1 MVADLYGLCY
11 GIFNYIT
18 LTCSMIS
25 VAEAKK
31 RLLENIP
38 SPGITRLPLAEAAGY
53 VLTEDLYSPLDMPSF
68 PQSAMDGYALH
79 FGSLRAGEP
88 LRISHTIQAGI
99 TELPVL
105 KPGEAI
111 RIFTGAPV
119 PEGADTVVMQE
130 KVMVAADTIVVQ
142 DQDLMQGG
150 NVRPKAS
157 QIAKGALA
165 AGAGVRLGPGSLG
178 FLASLGIAEVPVF
191 SAPGTGIIITGKE
204 LVTVGEPLQMG
215 QVYESNSITL
225 RAALSEGGITPQL
238 LMQVD
243 DDPALIFSAIERGLA
258 SCKLLLITG
267 GISVGDYDYVHKA
280 FEQAGV
286 EQLFYKVLQK
296 PGKPLYCGR
305 KGDTLVFGLPG
316 NPGSVLSC
324 FYQYVVPA
332 IRQLK
337 GMEPATDRV
346 VYKTLAES
354 FSKKKGLTQFMK
366 ARVEGERVS
375 LLQGQESYKMNAFV
389 ESNCLVQLDEDKEE
403 FRQGDKVRVYP
414 LSQLWM

>member
-1 MVADLYGLCY
+1 
-11 GIFNYIT
+11 
-18 LTCSMIS
+18 MIS

-38 SPGITRLPLAEAAGY
+38 APAITRLPLAEAAGY
-53 VLTEDLYSPLDMPSF
+53 VLAEDLYSPLDMPGF

-79 FGSLRAGEP
+79 FSSLRAGKP
-88 LRISHTIQAGI
+88 LQVSHIIQAGA
-99 TELPVL
+99 TQLPAL
-105 KPGEAI
+105 QAGDAM

-130 KVMVAADTIVVQ
+130 KVAVQGDSIVVL
-142 DQDLMQGG
+142 DQDLKQGA

-157 QIAKGALA
+157 QTAKGVLA
-165 AGAGVRLGPGSLG
+165 AAAGVRLGPGSIG
-178 FLASLGIAEVPVF
+178 FLASLGIAEIPVF
-191 SAPGTGIIITGKE
+191 AAPGTGVIVTGKE
-204 LVTVGEPLQMG
+204 LISAGEPLLMG

-238 LMQVD
+238 VLKID
-243 DDPALIFSAIERGLA
+243 DDPALIFSAIERALA

-267 GISVGDYDYVHKA
+267 GISVGDYDFVHEA
-280 FEQAGV
+280 FQKAGV
-286 EQLFYKVLQK
+286 EQLFYKVRQK

-354 FSKKKGLTQFMK
+354 FRKKLSLTQFMK
-366 ARVEGERVS
+366 ARYEGDRVA
-375 LLQGQESYKMNAFV
+375 LLQAQESYKMDAFV